1 MESVLSKS
9 NNNYSNERRRMM
21 NQYIDED
28 IKRIWRDIDE
38 DIKRIC
44 RAQAERNPGPENLRN

>member
-1 MESVLSKS
+1 
-9 NNNYSNERRRMM
+9 M

-28 IKRIWRDIDE
+28 IKRICRDIDE